1 MFESA
6 FQTTFE
12 IALGCAAGRA
22 ARTRTR
28 GRGTPTRD
36 ADSRTRTR
44 GTRTRDAGRGLGTRD
59 ADAGR
64 GTRDAGRGTRD
75 ADAGRAGGEEEQE
88 DKIGL
93 HTLEAERASP
103 HAPTLLRLASPA
115 RTHARTKTKRIRFPG
130 WTHTP
135 NLRPIR
141 PPCRR

>member
-12 IALGCAAGRA
+12 IASGCAAGRA

-44 GTRTRDAGRGLGTRD
+44 GTRTRDAGRG
-59 ADAGR
+59 R

-75 ADAGRAGGEEEQE
+75 AGRGRGTRRRAAGGGAQNRLARPSGGAS
-88 DKIGL
+88 IASRA
-93 HTLEAERASP
+93 HAASP
-103 HAPTLLRLASPA
+103 RLASPA

-135 NLRPIR
+135 NLRYIPIR